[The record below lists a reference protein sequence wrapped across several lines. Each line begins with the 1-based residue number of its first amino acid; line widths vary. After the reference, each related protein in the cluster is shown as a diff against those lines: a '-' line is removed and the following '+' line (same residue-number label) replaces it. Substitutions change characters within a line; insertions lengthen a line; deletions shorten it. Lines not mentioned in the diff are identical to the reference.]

1 MIGRPK
7 GSKNKPQRALQQAI
21 EARLKRIYGKE
32 WDVILELADSAVS
45 IQKIA
50 KQTGEV
56 ADLRESVQALNTLAK
71 YLVPTLKATE
81 ITTGDS
87 GLTVSIQR
95 KKYDGSANE
104 ETPPSEGE

>member
-1 MIGRPK
+1 MAGRPK

-21 EARLKRIYGKE
+21 EARLKRVYGKE

-45 IQKIA
+45 IQQIA

-81 ITTGDS
+81 ITTGDV

-104 ETPPSEGE
+104 PEEV

>member
-1 MIGRPK
+1 MAGRPK

-21 EARLKRIYGKE
+21 EARLKRVYGKE

-45 IQKIA
+45 IQQIA

-81 ITTGDS
+81 ISAGDG

-104 ETPPSEGE
+104 PEEV

>member
-45 IQKIA
+45 IQQIA

-56 ADLRESVQALNTLAK
+56 SDLRESVQALNTLAK

-81 ITTGDS
+81 ITTGDG

-95 KKYDGSANE
+95 KKYDGSTNE
-104 ETPPSEGE
+104 PEV

>member
-7 GSKNKPQRALQQAI
+7 GSKNRPQRALQQAI

-45 IQKIA
+45 IQQIA

-56 ADLRESVQALNTLAK
+56 SDLRESVQALNTLAK

-81 ITTGDS
+81 ITTGD
-87 GLTVSIQR
+87 GGITVSIQR
-95 KKYDGSANE
+95 KKYDGSVNE
-104 ETPPSEGE
+104 PEV

>member
-1 MIGRPK
+1 MAGRPK

-21 EARLKRIYGKE
+21 EARLKRVYGKE

-45 IQKIA
+45 IQQIA

-81 ITTGDS
+81 ITTGDD
-87 GLTVSIQR
+87 GLTVSRQR

-104 ETPPSEGE
+104 PEEV

>member
-1 MIGRPK
+1 MAGRPK

-21 EARLKRIYGKE
+21 EARLKRVYGRD

-45 IQKIA
+45 IQQIA

-81 ITTGDS
+81 ISTGDG

-104 ETPPSEGE
+104 PEV

>member
-1 MIGRPK
+1 MAGRPK

-21 EARLKRIYGKE
+21 EARLKRVYGKE

-45 IQKIA
+45 IQQIA

-81 ITTGDS
+81 ISTGDG

-104 ETPPSEGE
+104 PEV

>member
-1 MIGRPK
+1 MASRPK

-21 EARLKRIYGKE
+21 EARLKRVYGRD

-45 IQKIA
+45 IQQIA

-81 ITTGDS
+81 ITTGDD

-104 ETPPSEGE
+104 PEEV

>member
-45 IQKIA
+45 IQQIA

-56 ADLRESVQALNTLAK
+56 SDLRESVQALNTLAK

-81 ITTGDS
+81 ITTGDD
-87 GLTVSIQR
+87 GLVVSIQR
-95 KKYDGSANE
+95 KKYDGSTNE
-104 ETPPSEGE
+104 PEV

>member
-1 MIGRPK
+1 MAGRPK

-21 EARLKRIYGKE
+21 EARLKRVYGKE

-45 IQKIA
+45 IQQIA

-81 ITTGDS
+81 ITTGDD

-95 KKYDGSANE
+95 KKYDGSANDKE
-104 ETPPSEGE
+104 V

>member
-1 MIGRPK
+1 MAGRPK

-21 EARLKRIYGKE
+21 EARLKRVYGKE

-45 IQKIA
+45 IQQIA

-56 ADLRESVQALNTLAK
+56 ADLRESVQALNTSAK

-81 ITTGDS
+81 ITTGDD

-104 ETPPSEGE
+104 PEV

>member
-1 MIGRPK
+1 MAGRPK

-21 EARLKRIYGKE
+21 EARLKRVYGKE

-45 IQKIA
+45 IQRIA

-81 ITTGDS
+81 ITTGDD

-95 KKYDGSANE
+95 KKYDGGA
-104 ETPPSEGE
+104 TDKD

>member
-81 ITTGDS
+81 ITTGDN

-95 KKYDGSANE
+95 KKYDGSDNGD
-104 ETPPSEGE
+104 S

>member
-45 IQKIA
+45 IQQIA

-56 ADLRESVQALNTLAK
+56 SDLRESVQALNTLAK

-81 ITTGDS
+81 ITTGD
-87 GLTVSIQR
+87 GGITVSIQR
-95 KKYDGSANE
+95 KKYDGSVNE
-104 ETPPSEGE
+104 PEV

>member
-1 MIGRPK
+1 MAGRPK

-21 EARLKRIYGKE
+21 EARLKRVYGKD

-45 IQKIA
+45 IQQIA

-81 ITTGDS
+81 ITTGDD

-95 KKYDGSANE
+95 KKYDGSANDKE
-104 ETPPSEGE
+104 ESAE

>member
-1 MIGRPK
+1 MAGRPK

-21 EARLKRIYGKE
+21 EARLKRVYGKE

-45 IQKIA
+45 IQQIA

-81 ITTGDS
+81 ITTGAV

-104 ETPPSEGE
+104 PEEV

>member
-1 MIGRPK
+1 MAGRPK

-21 EARLKRIYGKE
+21 EARLKRVYGKE

-45 IQKIA
+45 IQQIA

-81 ITTGDS
+81 ITTGDD

-95 KKYDGSANE
+95 KKYDGSANDKE
-104 ETPPSEGE
+104 ESAE

>member
-45 IQKIA
+45 IQQIA

-56 ADLRESVQALNTLAK
+56 SDLRESVQALNTLAK

-81 ITTGDS
+81 ITTGDGS
-87 GLTVSIQR
+87 LTVSIQR
-95 KKYDGSANE
+95 KKYDGSTNE
-104 ETPPSEGE
+104 PEEV